1 MIKTVGIRFVAI
13 VLSGCNNDPSYT
25 DKSTSYLMP
34 EGMKDCKVYRLE
46 GEGNSKTLT
55 VVRCPSS
62 DTSTTYRVGKS
73 SHRTINTN

>member
-1 MIKTVGIRFVAI
+1 MIKTVGISFVAI
-13 VLSGCNNDPSYT
+13 VLSGCNPSYT

-34 EGMKDCKVYRLE
+34 ESMKDCKVYVLD
-46 GEGNSKTLT
+46 GDASSKTLT

>member
-1 MIKTVGIRFVAI
+1 MIKTVGISFVAI
-13 VLSGCNNDPSYT
+13 VLSGCNPSYT

-34 EGMKDCKVYRLE
+34 EGMKDCKVYVLE
-46 GEGNSKTLT
+46 GDASSKTLT

>member
-1 MIKTVGIRFVAI
+1 MIKFIGISFVAI
-13 VLSGCNNDPSYT
+13 VLSGCNPSYT

-34 EGMKDCKVYRLE
+34 EGMKDCKVYVLDGDASSR
-46 GEGNSKTLT
+46 SLT

-73 SHRTINTN
+73 LHRNINTN

>member
-1 MIKTVGIRFVAI
+1 MIKTVGISFVAI
-13 VLSGCNNDPSYT
+13 VLSGCNPSYT

-34 EGMKDCKVYRLE
+34 EGMKDCKVYVLD
-46 GEGNSKTLT
+46 GDASSKTLT

-62 DTSTTYRVGKS
+62 DTSTTYKVGKS